1 MRLTSNKTLMAS
13 TALAFALGLC
23 VAPPAA
29 AQEEQ
34 KQGAAA
40 KADRPVKVPQQTE
53 ANEPTVLDL
62 ITISATMIKTA
73 VIDSMAAISAVDQ
86 EELERIQPDTAADI
100 FRTTPGVAASM
111 NGDDPATAINIRGL
125 QQYGR
130 VVVTLDGARQ
140 DYWRVG
146 HGSGSFYVEPELI
159 KDATVIRGPVSN
171 AYGSGGIGGVVSFET
186 KDAGD
191 FLKQEERWALSEKL
205 GYESNGDGF
214 TTSTTGAYRFSD
226 DADII
231 GNLIYRDRDSYTDGN
246 GDTVPWTGERI
257 TSGYMKATLRPAD
270 GHELKLGAILQ
281 RYSDQITGSSGST
294 SPTLSRYDT
303 DTTNQTYTA
312 AYTWKPDDNELID
325 FSANAYH
332 NRTRAEQTQVWPTS
346 AIGNVRYYDVATT
359 GFNVKNSSR
368 FDAWEMAHTLTYG
381 LDYYYLE
388 ASSEAA
394 HFGAGEQQG
403 YGGFLQWQG
412 DYDNW
417 LQLIAAMRYD
427 GYQLDGETKTVPP
440 EEASMSGDRWSP
452 RLTVGVTPLEGFQLY
467 GTYSEGYRAPGLQD
481 VYRGGGAHGS
491 GDTYVPNLLLQP
503 ETARNWEAGVNLK
516 YDDIL
521 AAGDLFRAKV
531 NVFHTD
537 VEDYIEV
544 DLRPDVTRTA
554 INIGD
559 ARLKGIEAEAVY
571 DYGWGFVNLAG
582 ALIDAKVVSG
592 VYSGQALS
600 NTPLDRFSATLGFRM
615 LEDRLTV
622 GAQYLSVGKITRTNR
637 TQPNEPT
644 IVDDGF
650 DLINVFANWRINDH
664 AKLDFAVDN
673 VFDTAYTDPQSA
685 WSTSAATEQGKGRT
699 FKVALTGRIG
709 G

>member
-1 MRLTSNKTLMAS
+1 MAS
-13 TALAFALGLC
+13 TALAIALGLC
-23 VAPPAA
+23 AAPPVT
-29 AQEEQ
+29 AQEEE
-34 KQGAAA
+34 QGAAA
-40 KADRPVKVPQQTE
+40 KADRPARPLRPAE
-53 ANEPTVLDL
+53 ASEPTVLDL

-100 FRTTPGVAASM
+100 FRSTPGVAASM

-125 QQYGR
+125 EQYGR

-159 KDATVIRGPVSN
+159 REATVIRGPASN

-191 FLKQEERWALSEKL
+191 FLKPEERWALSEKL
-205 GYESNGDGF
+205 GYEDNGDGF
-214 TTSTTGAYRFSD
+214 TASTTGAYRFSD

-246 GDTVPWTGERI
+246 GDTVPWTGESI

-332 NRTRAEQTQVWPTS
+332 NRTRAEQTQVWPVS
-346 AIGNVRYYDVATT
+346 AIGNFRYYDVATT
-359 GFNVKNSSR
+359 GFNLKNSSR
-368 FDAWEMAHTLTYG
+368 FDAWEIAHTLTYG
-381 LDYYYLE
+381 LDYYFLE

-412 DYDNW
+412 DYENW

-427 GYQLDGETKTVPP
+427 GYQLDGETRTVPP
-440 EEASMSGDRWSP
+440 EEASLSGDRWSP
-452 RLTVGVTPLEGFQLY
+452 RLTVGVKPLEGFQLY

-481 VYRGGGAHGS
+481 VYRGGGAHGG
-491 GDTYVPNLLLQP
+491 GDSYQPNLLLQP
-503 ETARNWEAGVNLK
+503 ETAKSWEAGVNLK
-516 YDDIL
+516 YDDVL
-521 AAGDLFRAKV
+521 TAGDLFRAKV

-537 VEDYIEV
+537 IEDYIDV
-544 DLRPDVTRTA
+544 DLRPDVVRTA

-582 ALIDAKVVSG
+582 TLIDAEVVSG
-592 VYSGQALS
+592 IYSGQALN
-600 NTPLDRFSATLGFRM
+600 NTPLDRFSSTLGFRM
-615 LEDRLTV
+615 LEDQLTV
-622 GAQYLSVGKITRTNR
+622 GAQYLSVGKITRTSR
-637 TQPNEPT
+637 TDPSRPA

-650 DLINVFANWRINDH
+650 DLVNVFANWRINDH
-664 AKLDFAVDN
+664 ARLDFAVDN
-673 VFDTAYTDPQSA
+673 VFDAAYTDPQSA

>member
-13 TALAFALGLC
+13 TALAFGLGLC
-23 VAPPAA
+23 AAPPAA

-40 KADRPVKVPQQTE
+40 KADRPPKPSQAE

-270 GHELKLGAILQ
+270 GHELKL
-281 RYSDQITGSSGST
+281 
-294 SPTLSRYDT
+294 
-303 DTTNQTYTA
+303 
-312 AYTWKPDDNELID
+312 
-325 FSANAYH
+325 
-332 NRTRAEQTQVWPTS
+332 
-346 AIGNVRYYDVATT
+346 
-359 GFNVKNSSR
+359 
-368 FDAWEMAHTLTYG
+368 
-381 LDYYYLE
+381 
-388 ASSEAA
+388 
-394 HFGAGEQQG
+394 
-403 YGGFLQWQG
+403 
-412 DYDNW
+412 
-417 LQLIAAMRYD
+417 
-427 GYQLDGETKTVPP
+427 
-440 EEASMSGDRWSP
+440 
-452 RLTVGVTPLEGFQLY
+452 
-467 GTYSEGYRAPGLQD
+467 AP
-481 VYRGGGAHGS
+481 S
-491 GDTYVPNLLLQP
+491 C
-503 ETARNWEAGVNLK
+503 
-516 YDDIL
+516 
-521 AAGDLFRAKV
+521 
-531 NVFHTD
+531 
-537 VEDYIEV
+537 
-544 DLRPDVTRTA
+544 
-554 INIGD
+554 
-559 ARLKGIEAEAVY
+559 
-571 DYGWGFVNLAG
+571 
-582 ALIDAKVVSG
+582 
-592 VYSGQALS
+592 
-600 NTPLDRFSATLGFRM
+600 SATATRSP
-615 LEDRLTV
+615 DRAARPRRRSAVT
-622 GAQYLSVGKITRTNR
+622 TP
-637 TQPNEPT
+637 TQPIRPT
-644 IVDDGF
+644 RPPTPGS
-650 DLINVFANWRINDH
+650 R
-664 AKLDFAVDN
+664 
-673 VFDTAYTDPQSA
+673 TT
-685 WSTSAATEQGKGRT
+685 TS
-699 FKVALTGRIG
+699 
-709 G
+709 

>member
-23 VAPPAA
+23 AAPPAA

-34 KQGAAA
+34 QQGAAA
-40 KADRPVKVPQQTE
+40 KADRPPKPSQAE

-346 AIGNVRYYDVATT
+346 AIGNFRYYDVATT

-417 LQLIAAMRYD
+417 LQLIAAVRYD

-615 LEDRLTV
+615 LEDQLTV

-644 IVDDGF
+644 VVDEGF
-650 DLINVFANWRINDH
+650 DLVNVFANWRINDH